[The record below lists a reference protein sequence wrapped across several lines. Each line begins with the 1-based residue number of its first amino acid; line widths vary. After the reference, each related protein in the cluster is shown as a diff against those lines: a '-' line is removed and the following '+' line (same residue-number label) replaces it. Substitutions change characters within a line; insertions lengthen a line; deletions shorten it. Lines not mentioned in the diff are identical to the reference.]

1 MTTDQPSFDDLQ
13 LSAALD
19 GDLEPELASRID
31 QDAEAR
37 LRLDQLRAARDLVA
51 AAGVTPLPEQEVD
64 RLIATAVVATDATAP
79 GPGAAGDPDGPTPP
93 VVAPPSG
100 RRPDPVPA
108 WLVAAVVV
116 VLVGIGLALVYTG
129 RDDGTDV
136 AFDTVGQSISGAS
149 DATAGADDGGSASLD
164 APDAAASATAESDPA
179 EDPPATTAAGEEAGT
194 TGTAPELVPLGAFV
208 DADALREHLR
218 AGFPAP
224 DPEAPPATET
234 DVDAAFRCLGKI
246 DAMFGTGSEPVHVG
260 LATLAGEAT
269 VVYEL
274 PYRADDGR
282 DTTLVVA
289 VGELTC
295 IPSLSF
301 QR

>member
-1 MTTDQPSFDDLQ
+1 MTTDQPSFDDVQ

-19 GDLEPELASRID
+19 GHVEPEVAARLD
-31 QDAEAR
+31 QDPAAR
-37 LRLDQLRAARDLVA
+37 IRLDQLRTARDLVA
-51 AAGVTPLPEQEVD
+51 TAAVPPLADAEID
-64 RLIATAVVATDATAP
+64 RLLATALEAADP
-79 GPGAAGDPDGPTPP
+79 AAGDGRNAAPGSAPP
-93 VVAPPSG
+93 AAMVAPSRG
-100 RRPDPVPA
+100 RRPDPVPP

-129 RDDGTDV
+129 RDDGADV
-136 AFDTVGQSISGAS
+136 AFETVGQSISGA
-149 DATAGADDGGSASLD
+149 ADDRAGGDDGSAALE
-164 APDAAASATAESDPA
+164 APDAAASGAAESDPA
-179 EDPPATTAAGEEAGT
+179 EDTPSTTLSGGEAST
-194 TGTAPELVPLGAFV
+194 ATAPELVPLGSFA

-218 AGFPAP
+218 DGFPAA
-224 DPEAPPATET
+224 DAGSAPATET

-246 DAMFGTGSEPVHVG
+246 DGMFGTASEPVHVG
-260 LATLAGEAT
+260 LATVAGEAT

-274 PYRADDGR
+274 PYRTDEGR